1 MEKNNLKGNAEAV
14 DICDLRKATERTEL
28 GLRKQAEN
36 YFSAIDGQE
45 LTLSSAGNKE
55 VNSTEPP
62 KWSPF
67 GACQQQLVLP
77 RVEPLAVQR
86 SSKSAPGLCQGPQQV
101 EMDFKIM
108 LDPENVENKAGLKHP
123 NNETRLPLIA
133 KKKSAPVCSQ
143 KTGKDPTASSPWAL
157 PAFVSLGSPLP
168 LLEED
173 TPKGALSLPGQRLIL
188 PAAQRALPAP
198 PAVPRAAPFP
208 QFPRQHKKP
217 ALGEVSS
224 RLDPE
229 NTDTIT
235 FPKPKEAIYG
245 TYSSSKGNI
254 APLPSSN
261 SVVSTRKPR
270 PEWTCPAQQLESEVH
285 IPPQTQPPQTVQ
297 PFQAPCLDWDSAV
310 HQKAP
315 GVLTLQQLH
324 HSSWGSTVGFVE
336 PTEKLLKDHS
346 VPLATSNSQKL
357 AQITSGLDFK
367 ENPTKSDILS
377 VMKNQSAV
385 AKTPSRAGQSCR
397 GQGGSTGAAA
407 GGHRKGP
414 SPMAGPGQ
422 QQQWAAGVSRAMA
435 GSGQQ
440 QQWAAGVSS
449 PVPGPGQQQQW
460 AAGVSSPVPGPG
472 QQQQWAAGV
481 SSPMAGPG
489 QQQQWAAGVSSPM
502 AGPGQQ
508 QQWAAGVSSP
518 VPGPGQQQ
526 QWAAGVSSPVPGP
539 GQQQQWAAG
548 VSSPVPGPGQQQQ
561 WAAGVSSP
569 MAAPGQQQ
577 QWAAGVSSPVP
588 ASGQQQQWAAGVS
601 SPVPASGQQQQ
612 WAAGVSSPVPGPGQQ
627 QQWAAG
633 VSRAMAGSGQQQQWA
648 AGVSR
653 AMAGSGQQQQWAA
666 GVSSPMAAPGQ
677 QQQWAAGVSSPM
689 AAPGQQQQWAA
700 GVISSSWRSWCHLA
714 RLRGALR
721 DARRRHLENF
731 CSRAKHLAANW
742 NRIRTSRRTIIHIPS
757 LGYSQHIREH
767 MPDLALRQ
775 NLQMGRLCDILDAN
789 VDVIYICPLALS
801 EELLQY
807 YNKLLGL
814 QAAVRSG
821 NPEDM
826 ADLQDRFKIL
836 TPEAIN
842 SFPEHHMCLA
852 TLLKYSPRTMQRLQA
867 LLQGRV
873 AYMVGGVP
881 HLDDLAVA
889 DQLQVPL
896 LGSEP
901 AVAQLYSTKSGS
913 KRIFASAGVP
923 TPPGERDIHSRE
935 QLLRALSQLVLDHL
949 EVQRWLLKVDDERAG
964 DGTAFCD
971 VTAHLECYP
980 WIQREQQ
987 GHGPGAWSESQARE
1001 LALVKIS
1008 QELPGLLAQH
1018 VQPVNE
1024 KRFPT
1029 WEKFLQTFLTQ
1040 GGVIEAFPS
1049 AGSVT
1054 NLTVDLLIEP
1064 TGELTLLA
1072 SGEQLH
1078 AEGPLRS
1085 SGTTIPQRS
1094 VDPELLQ
1101 ALCLQIG
1108 EACKSKGVLGY
1119 FSVDFVAFTHPQTG
1133 EQQVWATDLDLCY
1146 SDQLALSRL
1155 LVYLTDGNVDCGSS
1169 ILQAPLGAKES
1180 QSQRVQHEG
1189 TKPPAPSSP
1198 WCAVASSQLR
1208 HSSLSGISYSLLFH
1222 VCKAHG
1228 IGFDLQEKQGTVFVL
1243 YEDQK
1248 RHSLGMITIGEDLQ
1262 GVLLT
1267 FARNLFII
1275 HQEIS
1280 APNMQGETNFKMAI
1294 RDIEAILGVTAEN
1307 KLRLEEE
1314 QPWEADAL
1322 TE

>member
-1 MEKNNLKGNAEAV
+1 
-14 DICDLRKATERTEL
+14 
-28 GLRKQAEN
+28 
-36 YFSAIDGQE
+36 
-45 LTLSSAGNKE
+45 
-55 VNSTEPP
+55 
-62 KWSPF
+62 
-67 GACQQQLVLP
+67 
-77 RVEPLAVQR
+77 
-86 SSKSAPGLCQGPQQV
+86 QQV

-108 LDPENVENKAGLKHP
+108 LDLENVDSKAGLKHP
-123 NNETRLPLIA
+123 NDETRLPLIA

-143 KTGKDPTASSPWAL
+143 KTGKGPTATSPWAL
-157 PAFVSLGSPLP
+157 PAFHSLGSPFP
-168 LLEED
+168 LVQED
-173 TPKGALSLPGQRLIL
+173 TPKGALSLTGQRLIL
-188 PAAQRALPAP
+188 PAAQRTLPAP

-208 QFPRQHKKP
+208 EFPRQHRKP
-217 ALGEVSS
+217 AL
-224 RLDPE
+224 
-229 NTDTIT
+229 
-235 FPKPKEAIYG
+235 AIYG

-261 SVVSTRKPR
+261 SVVSTRKSK
-270 PEWTCPAQQLESEVH
+270 PEWRYPAQQLESEVH
-285 IPPQTQPPQTVQ
+285 IPFQTQD
-297 PFQAPCLDWDSAV
+297 PCLDWDSAV

-315 GVLTLQQLH
+315 RVLALQHLH
-324 HSSWGSTVGFVE
+324 HSSRGSIVGFLE
-336 PTEKLLKDHS
+336 PTEKLLKGHS
-346 VPLATSNSQKL
+346 VPLATISSQKL
-357 AQITSGLDFK
+357 AQIASDLDFK

-377 VMKNQSAV
+377 VMKNQPAV
-385 AKTPSRAGQSCR
+385 EKILNRAGQSCR
-397 GQGGSTGAAA
+397 GRGGSAGAAA
-407 GGHRKGP
+407 GMQRGGP
-414 SPMAGPGQ
+414 SPVP
-422 QQQWAAGVSRAMA
+422 

-440 QQWAAGVSS
+440 QQWAAGV
-449 PVPGPGQQQQW
+449 
-460 AAGVSSPVPGPG
+460 
-472 QQQQWAAGV
+472 
-481 SSPMAGPG
+481 
-489 QQQQWAAGVSSPM
+489 
-502 AGPGQQ
+502 
-508 QQWAAGVSSP
+508 
-518 VPGPGQQQ
+518 
-526 QWAAGVSSPVPGP
+526 
-539 GQQQQWAAG
+539 
-548 VSSPVPGPGQQQQ
+548 
-561 WAAGVSSP
+561 
-569 MAAPGQQQ
+569 
-577 QWAAGVSSPVP
+577 
-588 ASGQQQQWAAGVS
+588 
-601 SPVPASGQQQQ
+601 
-612 WAAGVSSPVPGPGQQ
+612 
-627 QQWAAG
+627 
-633 VSRAMAGSGQQQQWA
+633 
-648 AGVSR
+648 
-653 AMAGSGQQQQWAA
+653 
-666 GVSSPMAAPGQ
+666 
-677 QQQWAAGVSSPM
+677 
-689 AAPGQQQQWAA
+689 
-700 GVISSSWRSWCHLA
+700 ISASWRSWSHLA
-714 RLRGALR
+714 RLRNALR
-721 DARRRHLENF
+721 EARHRHLENF
-731 CSRAKHLAANW
+731 YSRAKHLAANW

-767 MPDLALRQ
+767 IPDLAVQQ

-852 TLLKYSPRTMQRLQA
+852 TVLKYSPRTMQRLQV
-867 LLQGRV
+867 LLQGRD
-873 AYMVGGVP
+873 AYVVGGVP

-923 TPPGERDIHSRE
+923 TPPGEWDIHSRE
-935 QLLRALSQLVLDHL
+935 QLLRALSQLVLDNP
-949 EVQRWLLKVDDERAG
+949 EVRRWLFKVDDERAG

-971 VTAHLECYP
+971 VTSHLECYP
-980 WIQREQQ
+980 WIQRERQ
-987 GHGPGAWSESQARE
+987 GHGPEVWSESQARE

-1049 AGSVT
+1049 SGSVT

-1064 TGELTLLA
+1064 TGEVTLLS
-1072 SGEQLH
+1072 SGDQLH

-1094 VDPELLQ
+1094 VDPEVLK
-1101 ALCLQIG
+1101 ALCLKIG

-1119 FSVDFVAFTHPQTG
+1119 FSVDFVAFTHPQTR

-1146 SDQLALSRL
+1146 SDQLALSQL
-1155 LVYLTDGNVDCGSS
+1155 LVYLTDGNLDCGSS

-1180 QSQRVQHEG
+1180 RSQRVQHEG

-1208 HSSLSGISYSLLFH
+1208 HSSLSGISYNLLLH
-1222 VCKAHG
+1222 TCKAHG

-1248 RHSLGMITIGEDLQ
+1248 RHSLGMLEVTIGEDLQ

-1322 TE
+1322 KE